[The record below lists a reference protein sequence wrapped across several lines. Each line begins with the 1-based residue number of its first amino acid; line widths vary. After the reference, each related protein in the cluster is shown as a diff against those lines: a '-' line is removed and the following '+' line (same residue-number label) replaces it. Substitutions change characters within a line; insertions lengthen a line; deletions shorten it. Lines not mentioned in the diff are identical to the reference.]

1 MRHLYRCPMRWA
13 DLDLLGHVNNVVY
26 ADYLQEA
33 RADLLRTMMPGRDHL
48 AEAIVVVRNEV
59 TYLAPLLLRTEP
71 VAIECW
77 VTHVRAASF
86 TVAYEIYDEVGDD
99 LDPSAPAQRRVYVRA
114 STVLAPVDLAVGRPR
129 RVSDA
134 EREVLARFTDE
145 PADDPAPRIPRVDR
159 TRAHR
164 FPLPVRFSDVDLY
177 RHVNNV
183 VYFDYLQESRIRM
196 LDEVVAEVGVERP
209 HIVTAQTDVDYVR
222 PIVLRAEP
230 YDVWTQVTRVGSRSM
245 TVVSEIADHEGDGVA
260 ARARVALV
268 FFDVDAG
275 RAIEPPAA
283 LRDRLLAQ
291 LPVQA

>member
-1 MRHLYRCPMRWA
+1 MRWA

-33 RADLLRTMMPGRDHL
+33 RVDLLRAMMPGRDHL
-48 AEAIVVVRNEV
+48 GEAIVVVRHEV
-59 TYLAPLLLRTEP
+59 TYLAPLLLRPEP

-86 TVAYEIYDEVGDD
+86 TVAYEIYDEVPDD
-99 LDPSAPAQRRVYVRA
+99 LDPGVPPQRRVYLRA
-114 STVLAPVDLAVGRPR
+114 STVLAPFDLGAERPR
-129 RVSDA
+129 RLSDR

-145 PADDPAPRIPRVDR
+145 PAGDPAPRIPRVDR
-159 TRAHR
+159 ERAHR
-164 FPLPVRFSDVDLY
+164 FPLTVRFSDVDLY

-196 LDEVVAEVGVERP
+196 LDEVVAGLGVPRP
-209 HIVTAQTDVDYVR
+209 HIVTAQTDVDYLR
-222 PIVLRAEP
+222 PVVLREEP
-230 YDVWTQVTRVGSRSM
+230 YDVWTQVTRVGTRSM
-245 TVVSEIADHEGDGVA
+245 TVTSEIADHVGDGVA

-275 RAIEPPAA
+275 RAIEPPAV
-283 LRDRLLAQ
+283 LRERLLEQVAGQ
-291 LPVQA
+291 PG